1 MSSSRRS
8 ELVLWNIS
16 TVLVHI
22 KYIWRYKPQNANY
35 ITSGIPHKNYS
46 LLYLKW
52 TLHNIKLKGK
62 IPAHWLNFFYFYL
75 LGWHQT
81 VNNKHDHILRVRPQ
95 KEEKLFSTFN
105 ITFSPHFSYMETYIF
120 TSHQASQMI
129 YLDLGVESIN
139 KEILCR
145 KCKLFLGM

>member
-1 MSSSRRS
+1 MSSNRRS
-8 ELVLWNIS
+8 VLVLWNIS
-16 TVLVHI
+16 TVLVPT

-35 ITSGIPHKNYS
+35 ITSGIPHRNYS
-46 LLYLKW
+46 LLYLK
-52 TLHNIKLKGK
+52 LASHNIKLKGK
-62 IPAHWLNFFYFYL
+62 IPAHWLIIFISIY

-81 VNNKHDHILRVRPQ
+81 VNNKHDHRLRVRPQ

-105 ITFSPHFSYMETYIF
+105 TTFLPSFSYKETYI
-120 TSHQASQMI
+120 SILHQASQMM

-145 KCKLFLGM
+145 KCKLFLGI